1 MGEKNKT
8 PEQENKERI
17 DLGSDKKSLLK
28 QEPEKV
34 IKEHNDQKSGKSKA
48 VTWRLFSYLY
58 TCSMNTLLVTN
69 ILLAAIV
76 LVFIIIGIMM
86 AILLGE
92 LIGVTQKIKHIVTVF
107 DDDVIRARSVVSA
120 IKDILSEKLFGKH
133 KK

>member
-48 VTWRLFSYLY
+48 VT
-58 TCSMNTLLVTN
+58 
-69 ILLAAIV
+69 
-76 LVFIIIGIMM
+76 
-86 AILLGE
+86 
-92 LIGVTQKIKHIVTVF
+92 
-107 DDDVIRARSVVSA
+107 
-120 IKDILSEKLFGKH
+120 
-133 KK
+133 

>member
-1 MGEKNKT
+1 
-8 PEQENKERI
+8 
-17 DLGSDKKSLLK
+17 
-28 QEPEKV
+28 
-34 IKEHNDQKSGKSKA
+34 
-48 VTWRLFSYLY
+48 
-58 TCSMNTLLVTN
+58 MNTLLVTN